1 MEKTLKNCKVFLG
14 SWSSNYNSWK
24 NLQKPKKY
32 LLIKYEDLITKKKS
46 VILKIFKF
54 FETLGFN
61 SEIDTIK
68 LNKAIKTTD
77 FDNMKTKEE
86 KETFQEALID
96 DKTGKRKI
104 FFNLGPKND
113 WRRYLDEKNK
123 EKIETNFYNEMKE
136 LGYL

>member
-1 MEKTLKNCKVFLG
+1 M
-14 SWSSNYNSWK
+14 
-24 NLQKPKKY
+24 
-32 LLIKYEDLITKKKS
+32 IKYEDLITKKKS

-54 FETLGFN
+54 FETLGFK
-61 SEIDTIK
+61 SEIDMIK

-104 FFNLGPKND
+104 ILNETDIAKVDKWTTAQHETLHAVLSEVLKNLSLFP
-113 WRRYLDEKNK
+113 
-123 EKIETNFYNEMKE
+123 F
-136 LGYL
+136 